1 MKLGQQV
8 RSKKGNGTITNIIT
22 KSTGY
27 VEVTLESGAKIK
39 VMAFLLTDMDGNP
52 VKKAPKQKEAPKL
65 TRLQSLSKALVVNVY
80 ELHYGRN
87 DSSWKIVEDITT
99 RTLTHANHFPN
110 KPFAELVA
118 NICNT
123 VLERGKC
130 SEKQAYYIA
139 KFAIDNGVEK

>member
-8 RSKKGNGTITNIIT
+8 ISKKGNGTITNIIT

-27 VEVTLESGAKIK
+27 VEVTLDNGSKIK
-39 VMAFLLTDMDGNP
+39 TMAFLLTDMDGNP

-65 TRLQSLSKALVVNVY
+65 TPLQSLTRVLTVNVY

-87 DSSWKIVEDITT
+87 ENSWKIVEDIAT
-99 RTLTHANHFPN
+99 RTLGHAINFPQ

-139 KFAIDNGVEK
+139 KFALENGVEK